1 VTTSTPAALVKAF
14 TIGNNEY
21 VASAGASSIF
31 DHMIF
36 GNDMIIP

>member
-1 VTTSTPAALVKAF
+1 VTTSTPAALVKAL